1 MDLTFSE
8 EQRAIIDLAERI
20 LGDACGPE
28 RLRAIERDGTQMWPR
43 DAWTSLSETGLVGI
57 GLPES
62 VGGGGRGLLE
72 AMLVV
77 EAVARAAAPLPAYAS
92 MILGAAP
99 IARFG
104 SRSQQE
110 RWLPGVAAGATI
122 LTGALVGENDSRTP
136 AVVKSHADGRT
147 VLSGTAWYVPYAA
160 DADAIVTVVDDGG
173 ERILVV
179 VPRDAPGLRVESL
192 TPISGEPTAIVHLEG
207 VVVDADA
214 VLPGSVGVQ
223 GTGADW
229 LEDHAVAATCVAQVG
244 TCDGAVALT
253 AGYVST
259 REQFGVKLATLQ
271 AVSQR
276 AADAWIDT
284 EVVRLTAWAAAW
296 CLSEG
301 LDASAEIHTAKFFAA
316 EAAQR
321 VVAAAQHLH
330 GGIGLDLDYPVHRY
344 FRFAKEHEQRLG
356 GGADHLAALGR
367 RLADP

>member
-8 EQRAIIDLAERI
+8 EQRAISELAERI
-20 LGDACGPE
+20 LGDTCSPE
-28 RLRAIERDGTQMWPR
+28 RLRQIERDDAPTWPR
-43 DAWTSLSETGLVGI
+43 DAWGSLSEAGLIGI

-62 VGGGGRGLLE
+62 VGGGGYGFLE
-72 AMLVV
+72 AVLIV
-77 EAVARAAAPLPAYAS
+77 EAVARVAAPLPAYAS
-92 MILGAAP
+92 MVLGAAP
-99 IARFG
+99 IAQFG
-104 SRSQQE
+104 SPSQQE
-110 RWLPGVAAGATI
+110 RWLPGVVEGSKI
-122 LTGALVGENDSRTP
+122 LTGALVGENDSDVP
-136 AVVKSHADGRT
+136 AVVSSHVDGRP

-160 DADAIVTVVDDGG
+160 DADAIVTVVEDSG

-179 VPRDAPGLRVESL
+179 VPSDTPGLRVEPL
-192 TPISGEPTAIVHLEG
+192 APISGEPTAMVHLDG

-223 GTGADW
+223 GTAADW
-229 LEDHAVAATCVAQVG
+229 LHDRAVAATCIAQVG
-244 TCDGAVALT
+244 TCAGALALT

-284 EVVRLTAWAAAW
+284 EVVRLTAWVAAW
-296 CLSEG
+296 RLAESLEASE
-301 LDASAEIHTAKFFAA
+301 EIDRAKFFAA

-330 GGIGLDLDYPVHRY
+330 GGIGLDLDYPIHRY
-344 FRFAKEHEQRLG
+344 FRFAKQHEQRLG